1 MAVESE
7 YALLTFT
14 RSGTMPR
21 TPPEPASVPART
33 YHHGN
38 LRRAIMDTALQL
50 AEEQGDDQI
59 NLREVARR
67 LSVSPSAPFRHF
79 TTQRAL
85 VTALA
90 EEATLKL
97 RLLARRELQR
107 APAEGVEP
115 LRALARAFVAWA
127 LDEPAAFRLTS
138 RRNLSDF
145 ERSASAMVHFKE
157 MRDLTVSLVEAA
169 QARHALPKAPPQRM
183 ALLLRASAYGLVR
196 MHLDGQLQQWLPSGS
211 VPTQPD
217 PLRRE
222 VLAALDLLLDAFQA
236 PASDPQP
243 VGRAARAKPL
253 SPSRPRP

>member
-1 MAVESE
+1 MA
-7 YALLTFT
+7 
-14 RSGTMPR
+14 R
-21 TPPEPASVPART
+21 TSSKLSAAPARA
-33 YHHGN
+33 YHHGH
-38 LRRAIMDTALQL
+38 LRRAIMDMALKL
-50 AEEQGDDQI
+50 ADEQGDDQV

-79 TTQRAL
+79 ATQRAL

-97 RLLARRELQR
+97 RLLARRELQT
-107 APAEGVEP
+107 APAVGAEP

-157 MRDLTVSLVEAA
+157 MRDLTVALVEAA
-169 QARHALPKAPPQRM
+169 QARQALPAAPPQRM

-196 MHLDGQLQQWLPSGS
+196 MHLDGQLQQW
-211 VPTQPD
+211 VQPPRTGTPIAD
-217 PLRRE
+217 PMRQEILS
-222 VLAALDLLLDAFQA
+222 ALDLLLDTLQGPSTA
-236 PASDPQP
+236 PQP
-243 VGRAARAKPL
+243 TGRSTSGTSAVSVR
-253 SPSRPRP
+253 PSRPRP